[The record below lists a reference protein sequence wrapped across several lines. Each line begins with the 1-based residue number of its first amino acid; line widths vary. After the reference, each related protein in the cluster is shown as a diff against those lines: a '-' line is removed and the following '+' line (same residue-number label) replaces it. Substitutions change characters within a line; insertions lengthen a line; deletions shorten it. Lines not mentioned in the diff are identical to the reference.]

1 MSTLQALANLRTA
14 VDGFLATVDKAG
26 ATWRQPRAPGKWSPS
41 QVVEHVA
48 RIMEESANVA
58 AGGPFQVPDPAAR
71 CAAGRSA
78 PGVPTYPPTGEVP
91 SHASDRRLQARGGPG
106 DAGSGA
112 DACRGGAGTLR
123 SRMSCPGSQ

>member
-41 QVVEHVA
+41 QVAEHVA

-58 AGGPFQVPDPAAR
+58 AGVPSKFPTIPFFLRPMAR
-71 CAAGRSA
+71 IVVFRRILRRNSFLRMK
-78 PGVPTYPPTGEVP
+78 TGEGFDP
-91 SHASDRRLQARGGPG
+91 PRGPATTAQARV
-106 DAGSGA
+106 
-112 DACRGGAGTLR
+112 
-123 SRMSCPGSQ
+123 